1 MIPHALVLEHVC
13 GPICRL
19 GLFAQR
25 PSPSGG
31 EPRLLGPLGNPS
43 VENHDFSL
51 LPPRATHGLVSTL
64 PYRYSRCDNTWGIMR
79 RVHQLDIPKFP
90 MFVTTRPIS
99 SAPVHVPVPVPVPV
113 PMAPICDPSSVM
125 WLAGSARIPANV
137 TQGPQGPHGQDLRT
151 QYWPVSDCKTLGS
164 ALPAGVLGHP
174 FIRPR
179 ILSINSFIHSLC
191 RGSGCQGGLMQ
202 GAYHIST
209 ESIVLGP
216 SGQANFLSIIA
227 GHAVPRTERHDHSQ
241 PHNRNSTQK
250 RPGLE
255 QISGI
260 PMS

>member
-64 PYRYSRCDNTWGIMR
+64 PYRYSRYDDTWGIMR
-79 RVHQLDIPKFP
+79 RVHQSGHPQIPHVRYHTSNIQRP
-90 MFVTTRPIS
+90 CPCPCPRPCPCPDGPHLRSIIGHVAGWLRPYSRERYTRTTRTTWTGLEDPI
-99 SAPVHVPVPVPVPV
+99 
-113 PMAPICDPSSVM
+113 
-125 WLAGSARIPANV
+125 LASIRLQNTGERASGGSAWSSIHPTTHSFNQLFRS
-137 TQGPQGPHGQDLRT
+137 L
-151 QYWPVSDCKTLGS
+151 TL
-164 ALPAGVLGHP
+164 P
-174 FIRPR
+174 
-179 ILSINSFIHSLC
+179 
-191 RGSGCQGGLMQ
+191 GSGCQGGLMQ

-255 QISGI
+255 QISGT